1 MALVLN
7 GTNGATIPTLTTT
20 AKLAL
25 SATVGQIV
33 FDSTL
38 GKMCVYNGTVW
49 QTITSV

>member
-1 MALVLN
+1 MSLVLN

-38 GKMCVYNGTVW
+38 GKLCVYSGSAW

>member
-38 GKMCVYNGTVW
+38 GKLCVYSGSAW
-49 QTITSV
+49 ETITSA

>member
-1 MALVLN
+1 MSLVLN

-38 GKMCVYNGTVW
+38 GKLCVYSGSAW
-49 QTITSV
+49 QTITSL